1 MVGNHVAD
9 LVSRYGTDGPV
20 PRALTD
26 YITGRAGY
34 DYAHHGRSDNPDVD
48 FVPDEIVDR
57 FCLLGP
63 ASAHVDRLRELAEV
77 GADQF
82 AVYLMHDQEEDTLA
96 AYGDQIIPT
105 LR

>member
-1 MVGNHVAD
+1 VA
-9 LVSRYGTDGPV
+9 RYGTDGPV

-26 YITGRAGY
+26 YIAGRQGY
-34 DYAHHGRSDNPDVD
+34 DYAHHGKAGNPSAD

-63 ASAHVDRLRELAEV
+63 AAGHVDRLRELAEIGV
-77 GADQF
+77 DQF
-82 AVYLMHDQEEDTLA
+82 ALYLMHDEEEKTLA
-96 AYGDQIIPT
+96 AYRDEIIPA

>member
-1 MVGNHVAD
+1 M
-9 LVSRYGTDGPV
+9 

-26 YITGRAGY
+26 YIAGREGY

-63 ASAHVDRLRELAEV
+63 ASAHVDRLRELAEA

-96 AYGDQIIPT
+96 AYGDEIIPT